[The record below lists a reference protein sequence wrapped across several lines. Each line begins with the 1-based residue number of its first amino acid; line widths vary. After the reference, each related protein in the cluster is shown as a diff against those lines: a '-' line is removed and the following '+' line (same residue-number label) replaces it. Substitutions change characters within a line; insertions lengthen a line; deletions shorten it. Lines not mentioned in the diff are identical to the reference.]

1 MEEQLTYYDDDLE
14 PMGQAPRSQVHA
26 QGLLHLVVHCWIVSP
41 RPDGLWVWFQKRSP
55 DKAEFPNYYDI
66 AVGGHVSAGEAP
78 QEAVL
83 REIWEEVGLELEPAA
98 LEDLGVWREDR
109 QQPEDPDREAAQVYL
124 AVCSDPLFA
133 PGEEVAHMIRVRL
146 DALAKK
152 ELHGAEQ
159 ITIWTEEGSKTAPCS
174 LWCRHPGE
182 FAHVLLPAL
191 RKRGLC
197 P

>member
-83 REIWEEVGLELEPAA
+83 REIREEVGLELEPAA
-98 LEDLGVWREDR
+98 AGRPGPGSGPGLFGGLFGSALCARGR
-109 QQPEDPDREAAQVYL
+109 SGPHDP
-124 AVCSDPLFA
+124 
-133 PGEEVAHMIRVRL
+133 G
-146 DALAKK
+146 
-152 ELHGAEQ
+152 
-159 ITIWTEEGSKTAPCS
+159 
-174 LWCRHPGE
+174 
-182 FAHVLLPAL
+182 PA
-191 RKRGLC
+191 G
-197 P
+197 

>member
-83 REIWEEVGLELEPAA
+83 REIREEVGLELEPAA
-98 LEDLGVWREDR
+98 LEPAELLLELPEPQADR
-109 QQPEDPDREAAQVYL
+109 LRIIARLRTRDISLFIFSFPPYSEIRFIILKQTPDHSPAFDRRTASL
-124 AVCSDPLFA
+124 S
-133 PGEEVAHMIRVRL
+133 
-146 DALAKK
+146 
-152 ELHGAEQ
+152 
-159 ITIWTEEGSKTAPCS
+159 GSKD
-174 LWCRHPGE
+174 
-182 FAHVLLPAL
+182 
-191 RKRGLC
+191 
-197 P
+197 